1 MIASQMLDQ
10 VVSWGPSVHGG
21 VLARLIL
28 VHSGSVVIL
37 EKLMHDHSYPAGL
50 TEFRQPLQVQIHQ
63 EMPRIL
69 VQLGHI
75 QRT

>member
-1 MIASQMLDQ
+1 MTQ
-10 VVSWGPSVHGG
+10 P
-21 VLARLIL
+21 
-28 VHSGSVVIL
+28 
-37 EKLMHDHSYPAGL
+37 GL
-50 TEFRQPLQVQIHQ
+50 TEFRQPLQVKIHL